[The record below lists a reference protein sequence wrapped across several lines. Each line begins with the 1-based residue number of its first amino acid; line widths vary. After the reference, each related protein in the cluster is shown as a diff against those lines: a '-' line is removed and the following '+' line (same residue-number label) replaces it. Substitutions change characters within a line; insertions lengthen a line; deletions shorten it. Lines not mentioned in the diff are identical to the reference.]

1 VTFPSTKL
9 LGFSAMVTIE
19 GQIGEGL
26 GDDLCGCLER
36 RRDWG
41 RMLSELASSCTWL
54 FLQNFEKG
62 LLSARDERGE
72 QSGEGGKWEFVDQW
86 PN

>member
-1 VTFPSTKL
+1 VTFPSIKL
-9 LGFSAMVTIE
+9 LGFSSMVTME

-26 GDDLCGCLER
+26 TDDLCGCLER

-62 LLSARDERGE
+62 LLSARDKRGE
-72 QSGEGGKWEFVDQW
+72 QSGEGEKWESVDQW

>member
-1 VTFPSTKL
+1 
-9 LGFSAMVTIE
+9 MVIME

-41 RMLSELASSCTWL
+41 IRMLSELASSCTWL
-54 FLQNFEKG
+54 LLQNFKTG

-72 QSGEGGKWEFVDQW
+72 QFGEGGKWEFVDQW

>member
-1 VTFPSTKL
+1 
-9 LGFSAMVTIE
+9 MVTME

-41 RMLSELASSCTWL
+41 RRIISELASSCTWL
-54 FLQNFEKG
+54 FLQNFKTG
-62 LLSARDERGE
+62 LLSARDKRGE
-72 QSGEGGKWEFVDQW
+72 QSEESGK
-86 PN
+86 

>member
-1 VTFPSTKL
+1 
-9 LGFSAMVTIE
+9 
-19 GQIGEGL
+19 
-26 GDDLCGCLER
+26 
-36 RRDWG
+36 
-41 RMLSELASSCTWL
+41 L